1 MTTVCEIMFAD
12 GTRGLLPGIFQR
24 FSTAVAA
31 EEPISPPVQVNYT
44 KLLINGDFVES
55 ASGMYMYVTFF
66 GPETSVLFPFEW
78 LVFSY
83 SASSELV
90 LSRDSKENKLLQ

>member
-1 MTTVCEIMFAD
+1 M
-12 GTRGLLPGIFQR
+12 LL
-24 FSTAVAA
+24 
-31 EEPISPPVQVNYT
+31 
-44 KLLINGDFVES
+44 
-55 ASGMYMYVTFF
+55 FF